1 MDQNNKLI
9 SISKAA
15 KYLGLSVMTLRRWD
29 ESGKLPAL
37 KSPGGHRYYQLET
50 LELFNDELFGLAKV
64 WAASQMAPSVP
75 KSYYSDTQDRFRARL
90 ETMAILMSKDPATS
104 EAAPLV
110 TAIAGE
116 IGNNSFDHNLGNWP
130 DLPGIFFAYDTNKR
144 IVVLADRGIGIRST
158 LSRIRPDLKDDITTL
173 TVAMTEL
180 VSGRSPEQRGN
191 GLKFVRNVA
200 TDNPIGVS
208 LQSGIAVAKI
218 DKEIKPMK
226 ITLADQNIR
235 GVITM
240 IEY

>member
-1 MDQNNKLI
+1 MAQNELLT
-9 SISKAA
+9 ISKAA
-15 KYLGLSVMTLRRWD
+15 KYLSISVMTLRRWD
-29 ESGKLPAL
+29 SSDKLPAL
-37 KSPGGHRYYQLET
+37 KSAGGHRYYQLET
-50 LELFNDELFGLAKV
+50 LARFKDDLFSLARI
-64 WAASQMAPSVP
+64 WAASQLAPAISDA
-75 KSYYSDTQDRFRARL
+75 YYSDTQDRFRARL
-90 ETMAILMSKDPATS
+90 ESMAILMSQDPATS

-130 DLPGIFFAYDTNKR
+130 DLPGIFFAYDINKR

-158 LSRIRPDLKDDITTL
+158 LSRIRPDLKDDITAL

-200 TDNPIGVS
+200 TDNPIGVR